1 MYPSFF
7 WSQKSA
13 KKTPNTGL
21 ALPFG
26 VFLEAKWA
34 VQLTR
39 TARPSR
45 WGGPYGN
52 VSDTDIDDLDDPG
65 RAPLLGRA
73 PCTRPVFLWKNG
85 REMEDKSKRTD
96 KYEKNVTKI
105 VFSDFSPSFLR
116 FNGHSAAAHC
126 IHQGQT
132 PANNRTQTVIAC
144 DCQGKP
150 RAAGRTR
157 SAPPPSESGEPTPCG
172 GVGTR
177 ALAAAALDTLSL

>member
-1 MYPSFF
+1 MPS
-7 WSQKSA
+7 
-13 KKTPNTGL
+13 GM
-21 ALPFG
+21 
-26 VFLEAKWA
+26 
-34 VQLTR
+34 
-39 TARPSR
+39 PS
-45 WGGPYGN
+45 
-52 VSDTDIDDLDDPG
+52 V
-65 RAPLLGRA
+65 APLA

-132 PANNRTQTVIAC
+132 PSNNRTQSLRVTAKASR
-144 DCQGKP
+144 GP
-150 RAAGRTR
+150 RAAGRAR
-157 SAPPPSESGEPTPCG
+157 SATPLSEPGGVTRG

-177 ALAAAALDTLSL
+177 ARWRHRQRQLSTRSPRSGQYSGSGSTAMMSSHATTCPRVIPVLRRFFAVSTAYM